1 LKKIKGGNMKYRVF
15 FRRIYITYYDVVADC
30 EDDAIKD
37 AERLWRENVEAKVTS
52 VEELPLKHD
61 DNK

>member
-1 LKKIKGGNMKYRVF
+1 MKYRVF